1 MGGSITQIALYV
13 VGAGVFGVVTGWLIR
28 GANSKRRIGQLTG
41 NGNEQARLD
50 DVTRQ
55 RDQFAAEYSK
65 LRSTAETLQAAVA
78 KGRIEL
84 ESAVEKAKLLAKNV
98 LTLRAEREDTKIKVS
113 TIQNALVLVNKQ
125 TVALQTEFVKA
136 GEFYKGELVKSF
148 EKRKV
153 LEEKLENARKEQES
167 FTDLLE
173 SSFSEHGSADKMIA
187 ATKIR
192 LARLDVLERNYEKL
206 EAENAQ
212 LSDEATR
219 TKQEY
224 EALKRE
230 VAELEELRIH
240 NQQLVHCVESLES
253 SRKQHE
259 DDAEKYRDS
268 AEQSE
273 QLSDTLRLKLNDIE
287 KNFADIEKQQH
298 QALQDAR
305 KTSVVPSSSA
315 KKSPPKEVDDLQKIV
330 GVGKVF
336 EQALN
341 ELGIFSFR
349 QIAEFNVGDMARVNK
364 ELKEF
369 KGRIEQDD
377 WIGQAKELHLRKYS
391 ETE

>member
-1 MGGSITQIALYV
+1 MGGSIPQIALYV
-13 VGAGVFGVVTGWLIR
+13 VGAGVLGVVAGWLIR
-28 GANSKRRIGQLTG
+28 GATGKRRIGQLTG
-41 NGNEQARLD
+41 NEQTKLD
-50 DVTRQ
+50 EVTRQ

-65 LRSTAETLQAAVA
+65 LRSTTESLQAAVA
-78 KGRIEL
+78 NGRIEL
-84 ESAVEKAKLLAKNV
+84 ESALAKSKLLAKNV
-98 LTLRAEREDTKIKVS
+98 STLRAEREDTKVKVN
-113 TIQNALVLVNKQ
+113 TIQNALISVNKQ
-125 TVALQTEFVKA
+125 TVALQTEFVKV

-153 LEEKLENARKEQES
+153 LEEKFENARREQES
-167 FTDLLE
+167 FTNLLE

-192 LARLDVLERNYEKL
+192 LARLDMLERSFEKL

-224 EALKRE
+224 EALRRD
-230 VAELEELRIH
+230 VAELDELRIH
-240 NQQLVHCVESLES
+240 NKQLVHCLESLES

-259 DDAEKYRDS
+259 EDAERYRDT

-273 QLSDTLRLKLNDIE
+273 QLSETLRLKLADIQQ
-287 KNFADIEKQQH
+287 NFADIEEQQH
-298 QALQDAR
+298 QALKDAR
-305 KTSVVPSSSA
+305 KAAVVPTSSA
-315 KKSPPKEVDDLQKIV
+315 KNSSPKEVDNLQEIV

-341 ELGIFSFR
+341 DLGIFSFR
-349 QIAEFNVGDMARVNK
+349 QIAAFNVGDMARVNK
-364 ELKEF
+364 ELREF

-377 WIGQAKELHLRKYS
+377 WIGQAKDLHFRKYGG
-391 ETE
+391 TE